1 MYACWSTKGG
11 SGTTVVAAALALSRA
26 ATGAS
31 VRLVDF
37 AGDLPAALGIVEPDS
52 PGVTDWLV
60 ARDATTDDLMQSFI
74 PVTSRV
80 TLLPLG
86 TQPTLAL
93 TDADAMRLAHALAT
107 DASCTIVDV
116 GTHPNAAA
124 ICAQATKSILIVR
137 PCYLAL
143 RRATRSTI
151 TSDSVI
157 VVQEPGRA
165 LTTRDIEG
173 VVGTKVTATIPVD
186 PTIARAV
193 DAGLLSSRLP
203 IALATA
209 IAGWA

>member
-52 PGVTDWLV
+52 PGVTDWLI
-60 ARDATTDDLMQSFI
+60 ARDASTDDLMQSFI

-93 TDADAMRLAHALAT
+93 TDADALRLTHALAT

-116 GTHPNAAA
+116 GTHPNASA
-124 ICAQATKSILIVR
+124 ICAQATKSILVVR

>member
-60 ARDATTDDLMQSFI
+60 ARDASTADLMQSFI

-93 TDADAMRLAHALAT
+93 TDADALRLTHALAT

-116 GTHPNAAA
+116 GTHPNASA
-124 ICAQATKSILIVR
+124 ICAQATKSILVVR

-151 TSDSVI
+151 RSDSVI

-173 VVGTKVTATIPVD
+173 VIGTKVTATVPVD

-203 IALATA
+203 IALTTA

>member
-1 MYACWSTKGG
+1 
-11 SGTTVVAAALALSRA
+11 VLALAS
-26 ATGAS
+26 
-31 VRLVDF
+31 D
-37 AGDLPAALGIVEPDS
+37 P
-52 PGVTDWLV
+52 
-60 ARDATTDDLMQSFI
+60 
-74 PVTSRV
+74 
-80 TLLPLG
+80 
-86 TQPTLAL
+86 
-93 TDADAMRLAHALAT
+93 
-107 DASCTIVDV
+107 SCTIVDV
-116 GTHPNAAA
+116 GTHPSAAT
-124 ICAQATKSILIVR
+124 ICAQATKSILVVR

-151 TSDSVI
+151 TPDSVI

-209 IAGWA
+209 IARWA

>member
-26 ATGAS
+26 ATGAG

-52 PGVTDWLV
+52 PGVTDWLI
-60 ARDATTDDLMQSFI
+60 ARDASTADLMQSFI

-93 TDADAMRLAHALAT
+93 TDADALRLTHALAT

-116 GTHPNAAA
+116 GTHPNASA
-124 ICAQATKSILIVR
+124 ICAQATKSILVVR

-151 TSDSVI
+151 TPDSVI

-165 LTTRDIEG
+165 LTTNDIEG
-173 VVGTKVTATIPVD
+173 VVGAKVTTTIPVD

>member
-60 ARDATTDDLMQSFI
+60 SRDTTTDDLMRSFV

-80 TLLPLG
+80 TLLPCG
-86 TQPTLAL
+86 TMPHVPL
-93 TDADAMRLAHALAT
+93 TDADVERLVLALAS
-107 DASCTIVDV
+107 DPSCTIVDV
-116 GTHPNAAA
+116 GTHPSAAT
-124 ICAQATKSILIVR
+124 ICAQATKSILVVR

-151 TSDSVI
+151 TPDSVI

-165 LTTRDIEG
+165 LTTNDIEG
-173 VVGTKVTATIPVD
+173 VVGAKVTTTIPVD

-203 IALATA
+203 ITLATA

>member
-93 TDADAMRLAHALAT
+93 TDADALRLTHALAT

-116 GTHPNAAA
+116 GTHPNAPA
-124 ICAQATKSILIVR
+124 ICAQATKSILVVR

>member
-31 VRLVDF
+31 VRLVDL

-93 TDADAMRLAHALAT
+93 TDADALRLAHALAT
-107 DASCTIVDV
+107 DASYTIVDV
-116 GTHPNAAA
+116 GTHPNAPA

>member
-60 ARDATTDDLMQSFI
+60 ARDASTDDLMQSFI

-93 TDADAMRLAHALAT
+93 TDADATRLAHAIAT
-107 DASCTIVDV
+107 DTACTIVDV

-124 ICAQATKSILIVR
+124 ICAQATRSILIVR

-151 TSDSVI
+151 MSDSVI

>member
-26 ATGAS
+26 ATGAG

-52 PGVTDWLV
+52 PGVTDWLI
-60 ARDATTDDLMQSFI
+60 ARDASTADLMQSFI

-93 TDADAMRLAHALAT
+93 TDADALRLTHALAT

-116 GTHPNAAA
+116 GTHPNASA
-124 ICAQATKSILIVR
+124 ICAQATKSILVVR

-203 IALATA
+203 IALAAA

>member
-31 VRLVDF
+31 VRLVDL

-60 ARDATTDDLMQSFI
+60 ARDANTDDLMQSFI

-80 TLLPLG
+80 TLLPRG
-86 TQPTLAL
+86 TQPTLGITD
-93 TDADAMRLAHALAT
+93 TDATRLAHALAT

-116 GTHPNAAA
+116 GTHPNASE
-124 ICAQATKSILIVR
+124 ICAQATKSILVIR

-151 TSDSVI
+151 TSDAVV

-173 VVGTKVTATIPVD
+173 VLGLKVTTTIPID